1 VSEVG
6 AARAGAGSY
15 LAESAA
21 QRPVAVAWRDGWPL
35 VVVLAAS
42 LLLLSLLP
50 TGRLIL
56 AALTRAGAFAP
67 DAALAEIVSRAALR
81 ALANSLETGI
91 ASALLAVVLGLGA
104 ALAVTL
110 TDVRGKGLFS
120 FLFVL
125 SMMMAPQVVALA
137 FITATGPSSPFLQT
151 LGLAPPPGT
160 PNPLR
165 GPGGI
170 VAVLALHH
178 APLAFVTLRAGLR
191 RIPRDLV
198 DAASIDGASRTA
210 VILRIVLPLLR
221 GHLIAAGVLCFVAA
235 IGNFGIPALLG
246 LPVNYLTLPTLIY
259 RRLSSL
265 GPAVI
270 GDAAAVSLLLIVLAG
285 IGLLVSRWLAASEHA
300 RLEPGAGLDG
310 LWPAGRR
317 LGLGLQGAMALVVVV
332 TLAVPLLSLLTA
344 ALVPTYGVGLSLQTL
359 TFDNFVEVLMRQSA
373 TARAFWNSFVFSGI
387 AALIVALL
395 ALPLGYVLARRAGR
409 WRALIEGS
417 FEVPYALPGV
427 VLALACILLFLR
439 PLPVVEISLYGT
451 PVIIIF
457 AYVARFLPLALK
469 PVTAALAQL
478 DPSVEEAASVCGA
491 TVGQRL
497 RHILAPAAAPAMAA
511 GALLAFL
518 IAFNELTVSA
528 LLWSRGTETL
538 GVVLFSL
545 EEAGLVSAAAA
556 VALAS
561 VAVITLVMLAL
572 DRLAGRLPEDVLP
585 WR

>member
-1 VSEVG
+1 MSEVG
-6 AARAGAGSY
+6 AVRVEAARDLADGAP
-15 LAESAA
+15 
-21 QRPVAVAWRDGWPL
+21 QRVTGVIWRDGWPL

-56 AALTRAGAFAP
+56 AALTRAGEFMP
-67 DAALAEIVSRAALR
+67 DAALAEITSRAALR

-110 TDVRGKGLFS
+110 TDVRGRKVFS

-137 FITATGPSSPFLQT
+137 FITATGPSSPLLHT
-151 LGLAPPPGT
+151 LGLAPLPGT

-191 RIPRDLV
+191 RIPRELV
-198 DAASIDGASRTA
+198 DAASVDGASRTG

-221 GHLIAAGVLCFVAA
+221 GHLIAAGVLCSVAA

-265 GPAVI
+265 GPSVI
-270 GDAAAVSLLLIVLAG
+270 GDAAAVSLLLIVLTG
-285 IGLLVSRWLAASEHA
+285 IGLLISRRLAASEHA
-300 RLEPGAGLDG
+300 RLETGTGLDG
-310 LWPAGRR
+310 LWPAGRVAV
-317 LGLGLQGAMALVVVV
+317 GLQAAMALIIVV
-332 TLAVPLLSLLTA
+332 TLAIPLVSLLTA

-359 TFDNFVEVLMRQSA
+359 TLDNFIEVLIRQSA
-373 TARAFWNSFVFSGI
+373 TGRAFWNSFVFSGI
-387 AALIVALL
+387 AAVVVSLL
-395 ALPLGYVLARRAGR
+395 ALPLGYVLARRASR
-409 WRALIEGS
+409 WRALIEGA

-439 PLPVVEISLYGT
+439 PLPVIEISLYGT
-451 PVIIIF
+451 PAIIIF

-491 TVGQRL
+491 TVVERL

-511 GALLAFL
+511 GGLLAFL

-556 VALAS
+556 VALAA
-561 VAVITLVMLAL
+561 VGVITLVMLAL